1 MSIMSKEMNNDK
13 TLRNIYDKYFKGLVV
28 YSLSYTH
35 RLNIAEDIV
44 QDVII
49 NFFVKN
55 RQTDIKG
62 SILPYLR
69 GAVIKASIKYNRDNN
84 KFIIEDIENTIIKNL
99 CSYVEEEE
107 DDTSVKN
114 LMISIEKLPKRS
126 KEIVKLIM
134 YENKK
139 MEQVADELSISINS
153 VKSQYYSSLSRIK
166 EMLTKTYLIFF

>member
-1 MSIMSKEMNNDK
+1 MMLKEMDK
-13 TLRNIYDKYFKGLVV
+13 DRTLKTIYGKYFKGLIV

-35 RLNIAEDIV
+35 RLDIAEDIV

-55 RQTDIKG
+55 READIKG

-84 KFIIEDIENTIIKNL
+84 KFIFEDIEQRMNENL
-99 CSYVEEEE
+99 CSLIEEE
-107 DDTSVKN
+107 DDDDDRSVKN
-114 LMISIEKLPKRS
+114 LMMSIEKLPNRS

-134 YENKK
+134 FEHKK
-139 MEQVADELSISINS
+139 MDQVAEELSITINS
-153 VKSQYYSSLSRIK
+153 VKSQYYNSLSRIK
-166 EMLTKTYLIFF
+166 DMLTKTYLILF

>member
-1 MSIMSKEMNNDK
+1 MLLKKTDKDK
-13 TLRNIYDKYFKGLVV
+13 TLKTIYDKYFKGLIV

-35 RLNIAEDIV
+35 RLDIAEDIV

-55 RQTDIKG
+55 RETDIKG

-84 KFIIEDIENTIIKNL
+84 KFIFEDIEQRMNENL
-99 CSYVEEEE
+99 CSFIEEE
-107 DDTSVKN
+107 DDDRSVKN
-114 LMISIEKLPKRS
+114 LMMSIEKLPDRS

-134 YENKK
+134 FEHKK
-139 MEQVADELSISINS
+139 MNQVADELSISINS

-166 EMLTKTYLIFF
+166 DMLTKTYLILF